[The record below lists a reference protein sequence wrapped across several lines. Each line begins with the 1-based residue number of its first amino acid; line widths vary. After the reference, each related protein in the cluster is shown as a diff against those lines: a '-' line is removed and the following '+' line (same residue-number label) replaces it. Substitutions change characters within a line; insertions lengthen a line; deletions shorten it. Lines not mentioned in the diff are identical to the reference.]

1 VIDQKDSGGAPRRT
15 SPIVD
20 ARNLRRR
27 FLAAR
32 HAAGF
37 ATRKAAA
44 DALGFSLRKLDLI
57 ENGERSLLARD
68 LDVVFASMPVS
79 QEEGAEWRRLAEGAR
94 TRGWWDRYSDAEL
107 PPGAKRW
114 ASFEWGARRI
124 RGYSG
129 TVVPGLLQTDE
140 YTEAM
145 LEIGLSTR
153 SPEELRRFVTVKAQR
168 RTVLDE
174 PEALSYHVIFDE
186 SVLHRDAGPGVMP
199 RQIEH
204 ILDVIDTHPN
214 VTVQVVTFSAG
225 LYPAMSGAFTM
236 LDLGIE
242 GDDGLVNLEPGL
254 LDSIYIEDF
263 AQIATYSRMFQA
275 MAHDVAESAS
285 DTVRVLRGARLRS

>member
-68 LDVVFASMPVS
+68 LDVVCASLSVS

-94 TRGWWDRYSDAEL
+94 ARGWWDRYSDAEL

-129 TVVPGLLQTDE
+129 PIVPGLLQTDT
-140 YTEAM
+140 YTAAM
-145 LEIGLSTR
+145 ATTGLWQA
-153 SPEELRRFVTVKAQR
+153 SPEEERRFASVKAQR
-168 RTVLDE
+168 RTVLEE
-174 PEALSYHVIFDE
+174 PDRIDYHVIFDE
-186 SVLHRDAGPGVMP
+186 SVLHRDAGPDVMSE
-199 RQIEH
+199 QIEH
-204 ILDVIDTHPN
+204 IIEVIDTHPN
-214 VTVQVVTFSAG
+214 VRVQVVLFSSG
-225 LYPAMSGAFTM
+225 LYAAMSGAFTL
-236 LDLGIE
+236 LDFGIA
-242 GDDGLVNLEPGL
+242 GDDGIANIEP
-254 LDSIYIEDF
+254 DFTNSVYIEEF
-263 AQIATYSRMFQA
+263 GQIATYSRMFEKLA
-275 MAHDVAESAS
+275 RDVAEPAS
-285 DTVRVLRGARLRS
+285 DTVTVLRRAKRRG